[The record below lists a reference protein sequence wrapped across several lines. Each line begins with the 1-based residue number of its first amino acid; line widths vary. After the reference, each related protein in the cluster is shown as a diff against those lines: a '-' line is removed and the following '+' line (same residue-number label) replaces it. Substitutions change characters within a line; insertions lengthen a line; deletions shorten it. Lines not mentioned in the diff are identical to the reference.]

1 MLSLM
6 AKKLMRIQLLVVV
19 FAFVFASVGAPAW
32 AQSAAIKQAIA
43 EASVGDEDIAS
54 FYRETDFEPIWLGRG
69 KNKRRLQALFEAL
82 ETSGNHGLPT
92 TSYKVDALRNDIANA
107 TTARQAG
114 AVEVAI
120 SETFLKYARDLQTG
134 VLVPQRID
142 SLIVREIPYRARV
155 SYLTS
160 LVKSSPRP
168 FFRAL
173 APQTQEYNR
182 LFGVKADLERQVGL
196 GDWGQKVPGALKP
209 GATGNSVAILRNRL
223 QAMGYLGRSATSTYD
238 PSIQQAVQVFQ
249 MDHGLTADGVAGPAT
264 IEEINKSA
272 AERLASVIVAMER
285 ERWLN
290 KERGKRHVLVNLTD
304 FTAKIIDNDKIT
316 FETRSVIGA
325 KSLDRRTPEF
335 SDVME
340 HMVINPTWNVPRSIT
355 VKEYLPMLQKNPNA
369 VGHLN
374 LIDSRGRVVPR
385 SAVNFAQYSGKTFPF
400 RLKEPPSQGNALGL
414 VKFMFPNPYNI
425 YLHDTPAKSLFGR
438 EVRAYSHG
446 CVRLHKPFDFAYA
459 LLAKQEADPQGYFQ
473 SVLSTGRETT
483 VPLKEPVP
491 VHIIYR
497 TAFTSAKGHVQ
508 YRRDVYG
515 RDAAIWRALEQRGVV
530 LRGIQG

>member
-1 MLSLM
+1 MLSFM
-6 AKKLMRIQLLVVV
+6 AKKLMRIQLIVAVL
-19 FAFVFASVGAPAW
+19 AFVFASVGVPVH

-43 EASVGDEDIAS
+43 EASVGDDDIAA
-54 FYRETDFEPIWLGRG
+54 FYRETNFEPIWLGRG

-92 TSYKVDALRNDIANA
+92 SSYNIEGLRNDIANA
-107 TTARQAG
+107 STARQAG
-114 AVEVAI
+114 SVEVAI

-134 VLVPQRID
+134 VLVPRRVD
-142 SLIVREIPYRARV
+142 SLIVREIPYRNRM
-155 SYLTS
+155 SYLTAV
-160 LVKSSPRP
+160 VKSSPRP

-182 LFGVKADLERQVGL
+182 LFAVKADLERQIGL

-209 GATGNSVAILRNRL
+209 GASGNSVAILRNRL
-223 QAMGYLGRSATSTYD
+223 QAMGYLGRSATTTYD
-238 PSIQQAVQVFQ
+238 ASIQQAIQVFQ
-249 MDHGLTADGVAGPAT
+249 TDHGLTADGVAGPAT
-264 IEEINKSA
+264 IDEINKSA
-272 AERLASVIVAMER
+272 AERLASVVVAMER

-290 KERGKRHVLVNLTD
+290 KERGARHVLVNLTD
-304 FTAKIIDNDKIT
+304 FTAKIIDNDKVT
-316 FETRSVIGA
+316 FETRSVVGA
-325 KSLDRRTPEF
+325 NTSDRRTPEF

-374 LIDSRGRVVPR
+374 LIDNRGRVVPR
-385 SAVNFAQYSGKTFPF
+385 SAVNFAQYTGKTFPF
-400 RLKEPPSQGNALGL
+400 ALKEPPSQGNALGL

-446 CVRLHKPFDFAYA
+446 CVRLHQPFDFAYA
-459 LLAKQEADPQGYFQ
+459 LLAKQESDPQGYFQ
-473 SVLSTGRETT
+473 SILSTGRETT
-483 VPLKEPVP
+483 VPLKEAVP

-515 RDAAIWRALEQRGVV
+515 RDAAIWSALQQRGVV
-530 LRGIQG
+530 LRAIQG

>member
-1 MLSLM
+1 MLSLL
-6 AKKLMRIQLLVVV
+6 AKKLVRVQLFVAALAIV
-19 FAFVFASVGAPAW
+19 FSGLAVPAH

-43 EASVGDEDIAS
+43 EASASDDDIAAY
-54 FYRETDFEPIWLGRG
+54 YRQTDFDPIWIGRG
-69 KNKRRLQALFEAL
+69 KNARRLQALFEAL

-92 TSYKVDALRNDIANA
+92 SAYDADGLRTVISSAK
-107 TTARQAG
+107 TAR
-114 AVEVAI
+114 EVGYAEVKV
-120 SETFLKYARDLQTG
+120 SETFLRYAQDLQTG
-134 VLVPQRID
+134 VLVPRRID

-155 SYLTS
+155 SYLTA
-160 LVKSSPRP
+160 VEKSSPRG

-182 LFGVKADLERQVGL
+182 LFGVKADLERQVGM

-209 GATGNSVAILRNRL
+209 GASGNSVVILRNRL
-223 QAMGYLGRSATSTYD
+223 QAMGYMERSASATYD
-238 PSIQQAVQVFQ
+238 AKMQQAVQIFQ
-249 MDHGLTADGVAGPAT
+249 RDHGLTEDGVAGPAT
-264 IEEINKSA
+264 VDEINKSA

-290 KERGKRHVLVNLTD
+290 KERGARHVLVNLTD
-304 FTAKIIDNDKIT
+304 FTAKIIDNDKVT
-316 FETRSVIGA
+316 FETRSVVGA
-325 KSLDRRTPEF
+325 NTGDRRTPEF

-340 HMVINPTWNVPRSIT
+340 HMVVNPTWNVPRSIT

-400 RLKEPPSQGNALGL
+400 ALKEPPSQGNALGL

-473 SVLSTGRETT
+473 SILNTRRETT
-483 VPLKEPVP
+483 VSLKEPVP

-515 RDAAIWRALEQRGVV
+515 RDAAIWSALQKRGVV
-530 LRGIQG
+530 LRAIQG